1 MKNQDQYAQALLD
14 HQSGKPLKTI
24 LSENPNLKRSS
35 FYSFL
40 MEQCPDAF
48 QTDKAAAVGQLFS
61 SSDPR
66 EHLVDNLLGQADL
79 FHPDQLLQPERKPQ
93 IEPAIKGKQLL
104 GHGKSWWLNP
114 MKAKKPKTQEQQ
126 QDEQQMITVQKIRL
140 YLMHFP
146 QLAHL
151 HIIPKKKTKGHEG
164 EPDVEKF
171 LIGLYSKKQ
180 AELDKMLDFI
190 QFAVRNQINEQTSVK
205 MANNIVTTGS
215 KVIEHVLVALGLK
228 VQGLTSS
235 LMEDEDVTRCIREIL
250 IENSINTMSFGP
262 KADLGIKLVMK
273 IVQTDSQNRIQ
284 DTVQRR
290 AQEQAKQQQDKQEAP
305 APIPDKLADKYE
317 DL

>member
-1 MKNQDQYAQALLD
+1 
-14 HQSGKPLKTI
+14 
-24 LSENPNLKRSS
+24 
-35 FYSFL
+35 
-40 MEQCPDAF
+40 
-48 QTDKAAAVGQLFS
+48 
-61 SSDPR
+61 
-66 EHLVDNLLGQADL
+66 
-79 FHPDQLLQPERKPQ
+79 
-93 IEPAIKGKQLL
+93 
-104 GHGKSWWLNP
+104 
-114 MKAKKPKTQEQQ
+114 
-126 QDEQQMITVQKIRL
+126 
-140 YLMHFP
+140 MHFP

-250 IENSINTMSFGP
+250 SVSSKGIPSLPSSILSYG
-262 KADLGIKLVMK
+262 K
-273 IVQTDSQNRIQ
+273 R
-284 DTVQRR
+284 
-290 AQEQAKQQQDKQEAP
+290 
-305 APIPDKLADKYE
+305 
-317 DL
+317 